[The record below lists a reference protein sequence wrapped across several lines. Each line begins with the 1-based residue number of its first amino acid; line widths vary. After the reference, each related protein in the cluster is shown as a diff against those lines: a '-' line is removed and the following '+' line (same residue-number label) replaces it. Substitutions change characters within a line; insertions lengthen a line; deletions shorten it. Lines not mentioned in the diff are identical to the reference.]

1 MYIRTMPTKKNSA
14 PRKNVTMKAKKNIYR
29 SVTKGLNTKPSINV
43 KQFNTSYNEVKKRI
57 AKLSKTDLKL
67 LEEALNQSL
76 RKKAKRVDVSGMF
89 ELYASILLLGSVKKL
104 VAKTKKCTK
113 KMNYVE
119 ANPLRFPLS
128 CLGSYKLIKRLGA
141 GMSGTA
147 YLVEDKSK
155 AQKVVKIQKI
165 DLYKFAES
173 GGVEDIHQQL
183 EEDAEST
190 STLPPRPMRNP
201 ITLTSICDQL
211 GYIQREV
218 KNQQIAAEVG
228 IAPKIYE
235 HYFCVDYRDRTL
247 LSYTVMD
254 HIDGITLSDWMLDN
268 KLTKDDRKKLIK
280 MVDILHSTG
289 LIHSD
294 LHSDNVMVTT
304 HDGTTKFY
312 LIDYGA
318 TKGIQRMME
327 VEKEGVVELLNASL
341 SQPLSRS
348 KIRLQQREQLAI
360 WILVDFH

>member
-1 MYIRTMPTKKNSA
+1 
-14 PRKNVTMKAKKNIYR
+14 
-29 SVTKGLNTKPSINV
+29 
-43 KQFNTSYNEVKKRI
+43 
-57 AKLSKTDLKL
+57 
-67 LEEALNQSL
+67 
-76 RKKAKRVDVSGMF
+76 
-89 ELYASILLLGSVKKL
+89 
-104 VAKTKKCTK
+104 
-113 KMNYVE
+113 
-119 ANPLRFPLS
+119 
-128 CLGSYKLIKRLGA
+128 
-141 GMSGTA
+141 
-147 YLVEDKSK
+147 
-155 AQKVVKIQKI
+155 
-165 DLYKFAES
+165 
-173 GGVEDIHQQL
+173 
-183 EEDAEST
+183 
-190 STLPPRPMRNP
+190 
-201 ITLTSICDQL
+201 
-211 GYIQREV
+211 
-218 KNQQIAAEVG
+218 
-228 IAPKIYE
+228 
-235 HYFCVDYRDRTL
+235 
-247 LSYTVMD
+247 MD